1 VKAAWYERNG
11 SARDVFNYGDLET
24 PKPQE
29 GEVRVRVHASGIN
42 PSDVNGRARRAP
54 VGPRV
59 IPHSDGAGV
68 IEAVGNG
75 VSSGRVGERVW
86 IWNAQWKR
94 PFGTAAEFV
103 CLPQQ
108 QAVKLPDYVT
118 FAAGACFG
126 VPALTA
132 VHALRQLGDVA
143 GKTVL
148 VTGAGSSVGYFATQM
163 AKLAGARVI
172 GTASASRADHAWAAG
187 ADLVIDYTSQDVSK
201 TIMEW
206 TSDEGVHGVIDI
218 DLSTTAA
225 LIGNQVI
232 RPHGTVACYGSKS
245 AGEIPLSFLAM
256 LMNSYT
262 LRFFVIYDI
271 SSEDRA
277 ATLAMMSRM
286 LEDNALT
293 HAVAQTF
300 PLNEIAAAHEAV
312 ESGRLTG
319 NAVLQIA

>member
-1 VKAAWYERNG
+1 MKAAWYERNG
-11 SARDVFNYGDLET
+11 SARDVLNYGDLET
-24 PKPQE
+24 AEPQD

-54 VGPRV
+54 AGPRV

-68 IEAVGNG
+68 IEAVGRG
-75 VSSGRVGERVW
+75 VPASRVGERVW

-108 QAVKLPDYVT
+108 QAVRLPDHIS

-143 GKTVL
+143 GKAVL
-148 VTGAGSSVGYFATQM
+148 VTGAGSSVGHYATQM

-172 GTASASRADHAWAAG
+172 GTASASRADHARAAG
-187 ADLVIDYTSQDVSK
+187 ADLVIDHTSQDVSK
-201 TIMEW
+201 TIMAW
-206 TSDEGVHGVIDI
+206 TRNEGVHGVIDI

-225 LIGNQVI
+225 LIGNQIVQ
-232 RPHGTVACYGSKS
+232 PHGTIACYGSKA
-245 AGEIPLSFLAM
+245 AGDIPLSFLAM

-271 SSEDRA
+271 SPEDRA
-277 ATLAMMSRM
+277 AALAMMSRM
-286 LEDNALT
+286 LSDHTLT

-300 PLNEIAAAHEAV
+300 PLSEIAAAHEAV
-312 ESGRLTG
+312 ESGRLIG